1 MEFYQEKL
9 NRRETREEGAIQISI
24 EHAVNDDES
33 GGRLT
38 LTIIDS
44 GKGNVITAH
53 YDWGFEN

>member
-9 NRRETREEGAIQISI
+9 NRLETCEEGAIQISI
-24 EHAVNDDES
+24 EHAVNDNES

-44 GKGNVITAH
+44 GKRNVITAH